1 MASTRAP
8 GRTAPPSSNGQT
20 SRPSIDVRPPGR
32 RIRVPELAVG
42 VLVMAVFALAA
53 VLWHLSAIG
62 KVPALAAASH
72 IDRGEVIDSAHVRV
86 VYVSNDDPVARLDSS
101 QFDQVIGR
109 VALVD
114 LAEDTLLTP
123 DRKSTRLNSSH

>member
-1 MASTRAP
+1 
-8 GRTAPPSSNGQT
+8 
-20 SRPSIDVRPPGR
+20 
-32 RIRVPELAVG
+32 
-42 VLVMAVFALAA
+42 MAVFALAA
-53 VLWHLSAIG
+53 VLWHLSAIE
-62 KVPALAAASH
+62 KVPALAAVSH

-123 DRKSTRLNSSH
+123 SVLADAASLDVEIGSASCRARVCQYV

>member
-20 SRPSIDVRPPGR
+20 SRPSIAVRPPGR

-53 VLWHLSAIG
+53 VLWHLSAIE
-62 KVPALAAASH
+62 KVPALAAASP
-72 IDRGEVIDSAHVRV
+72 IDRGEVIEPAHVRV
-86 VYVSNDDPVARLDSS
+86 VYGSNDAPVSSEERRVGKECVSTCESGWARY
-101 QFDQVIGR
+101 
-109 VALVD
+109 
-114 LAEDTLLTP
+114 
-123 DRKSTRLNSSH
+123 H

>member
-32 RIRVPELAVG
+32 RIRVPEPAVG
-42 VLVMAVFALAA
+42 VLVMALFALAA
-53 VLWHLSAIG
+53 VSWHLSAIE

-72 IDRGEVIDSAHVRV
+72 IYRVGGSTPTHSRV
-86 VYVSNDDPVARLDSS
+86 VSVSNGDPEHGK
-101 QFDQVIGR
+101 QPG
-109 VALVD
+109 
-114 LAEDTLLTP
+114 
-123 DRKSTRLNSSH
+123 